1 MITKLMKDHIVKQT
15 PTCGEIREILPGSEY
30 SPDIA
35 IALDIRPT
43 TAHYHTGFDEVY
55 FVLDGELVLQF
66 FDPESGERI
75 EQKLAANE
83 LCVITKGTHHKV
95 TESSATNRLCV
106 ITVPRFDASDEHPSD
121 VI

>member
-1 MITKLMKDHIVKQT
+1 MITKLMKDHIVRQT

-55 FVLDGELVLQF
+55 FVLDGELVLQVY
-66 FDPESGERI
+66 DPESGERI

-95 TESSATNRLCV
+95 AESSATNRLCV
-106 ITVPRFDASDEHPSD
+106 ITVPRFDVSDEHPSD

>member
-35 IALDIRPT
+35 IVLDIRPT
-43 TAHYHTGFDEVY
+43 TAHFHTGFDEVY
-55 FVLDGELVLQF
+55 FVLDGELVLQVY
-66 FDPESGERI
+66 DPESGERI
-75 EQKLAANE
+75 EQKLTANE

-95 TESSATNRLCV
+95 TESSAINRLCV
-106 ITVPRFDASDEHPSD
+106 ITVPRFDVSDEHTSD